1 MSAAALSPELI
12 SVDWGTTSFRA
23 YLVATAG
30 AVLDRRE
37 SGAGILAVKDG
48 DFAGTLCVAVAD
60 WLATTPGLSIV
71 MSGMI
76 GSRQGWVEAP
86 YVATPADAAA
96 IAAASVL
103 VDAASL
109 PAIRLVPGLV
119 TRAADGRPDV
129 IRGEE
134 TQVIGA
140 MHRLD
145 VSDGLFVLP
154 GTHAKWLTVAGGALA
169 GFETYMTGEVFAALK
184 DHTILG
190 RTMAAG
196 SAAAM
201 GAGSGAG
208 FARGV
213 MLGADSGHPGH
224 LLNRIFS
231 ARTLGL
237 MSELADTEAA
247 DYLSGLLIGA
257 ELAAATSGGARRF
270 TIIASQALAARYQ
283 TAASLLGLA
292 CDVAPADCVVAGHF
306 ALSRQWRRP
315 GDTR

>member
-1 MSAAALSPELI
+1 MSAATPGPELI

-23 YLVATAG
+23 YLVATNG

-48 DFAGTLCVAVAD
+48 DFAGTLRAAVAD
-60 WLATTPGLSIV
+60 WLAAAPGLAIV

-96 IAAASVL
+96 VGVASVW
-103 VDAASL
+103 VEAASL
-109 PAIRLVPGLV
+109 PPIRLVPGLV

-140 MHRLD
+140 MHRLR
-145 VSDGLFVLP
+145 VRDGVFVLP
-154 GTHAKWLTVAGGALA
+154 GTHAKWLTVAGGALT

-190 RTMAAG
+190 RTMAP
-196 SAAAM
+196 SPAAAI
-201 GAGSGAG
+201 GDGSGAG

-213 MLGADSGHPGH
+213 MLGAGSGHPGH

-237 MSELADTEAA
+237 MSELADNEAA

-257 ELAAATSGGARRF
+257 ELAAATSGGTRRF

-283 TAASLLGLA
+283 MAASLLGLA

-306 ALSRQWRRP
+306 ALLGHWRQL